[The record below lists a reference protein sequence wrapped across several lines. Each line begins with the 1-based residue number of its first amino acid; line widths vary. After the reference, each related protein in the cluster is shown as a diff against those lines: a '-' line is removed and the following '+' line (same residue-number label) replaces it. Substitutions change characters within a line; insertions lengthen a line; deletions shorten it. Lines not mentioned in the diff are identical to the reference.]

1 MLAFI
6 KHFIEKLVD
15 GYKSIRIQK
24 AVTII
29 GNGQVFNRFTC
40 IMLEDGSD
48 SHDISIGDHAML
60 SGLLI
65 SQNHGKIQLGT
76 YAYMRENS
84 VIGSVKSVTIGD
96 YTSIADYVVIMDNNN
111 HSINPEDRLIKSS
124 SPKGSEFRKW
134 KYSDAEPIVIGR
146 NVWVGSFARICK
158 GVNIGDNSIVASNAV
173 VTKDV
178 PPNSIVAGNP
188 AKIVKTE
195 IDKSPRYF

>member
-1 MLAFI
+1 MLAAI

-15 GYKSIRIQK
+15 DYKSTRIKK

-29 GNGQVFNRFTC
+29 GCGQVFTRFTC
-40 IMLEDGSD
+40 ITMEDS
-48 SHDISIGDHAML
+48 SNKHDISIGDHAMI

-76 YAYMRENS
+76 YTYLRENS
-84 VIGSVKSVTIGD
+84 VIGSAKSVAIGD
-96 YTSIADYVVIMDNNN
+96 FTSIADYVVIMDNNN
-111 HSINPEDRLIKSS
+111 HSINPEDRLIKSC

-188 AKIVKTE
+188 AKIVKTD